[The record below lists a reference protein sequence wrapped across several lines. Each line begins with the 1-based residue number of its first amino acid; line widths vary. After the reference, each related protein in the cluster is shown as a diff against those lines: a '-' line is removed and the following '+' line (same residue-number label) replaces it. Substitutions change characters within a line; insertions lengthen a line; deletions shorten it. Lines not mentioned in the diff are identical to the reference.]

1 MKTRFFTLVIA
12 LLFVTSVSQAQD
24 YKSAVGLRLGS
35 PLSVSYKTFISE
47 KGAFEGV
54 AGFRSYSGYSWFN
67 VGAYYQ
73 HHNEIASVDGLKWY
87 YGAGANV
94 YFWSWESNFID
105 PGSTT
110 SIGISGVLGLDYKF
124 ADYPVNLSLDWAP
137 TFIVGS
143 SYINGFGAGYG
154 ALSARYTF

>member
-124 ADYPVNLSLDWAP
+124 SDYPVNLSADWIP
-137 TFIVGS
+137 TFF
-143 SYINGFGAGYG
+143 INGYGNGFSGGYG
-154 ALSARYTF
+154 ALAVRYTLN